1 MPARFEMPEGHPH
14 VALVTIDRPEQAN
27 SLDPPTVCDL
37 AAAWKRIAADPDI
50 RCAVLTGAGDRV
62 FCAGMDMKTTIP
74 ASQRFARGERI
85 DEQSME
91 GLRNVATALLAGFD
105 LGTPLVAAV
114 NGHARAGGFDLLLA
128 SEIRFAVPHATFAL
142 EEVALGLYPTG
153 NATVL
158 LPRQIPWVHAH
169 ELLLTARP
177 ISAER
182 ALAIGLVN
190 EIVPPERLLE
200 RALACADA
208 IADNAPLAVRETRR
222 GVREIVHLSLS
233 DAYRRQEEIGRELR
247 KSEDA
252 REAQRSFVE
261 KRKPVWKGK

>member
-1 MPARFEMPEGHPH
+1 MPARFEMPDGHPH

-27 SLDPPTVCDL
+27 ALDPPTLCDL

-62 FCAGMDMKTTIP
+62 FCAGMDMKKTIP
-74 ASQRFARGERI
+74 VSQRFARGERI

-128 SEIRFAVPHATFAL
+128 SEIRFAVPRATFAL

-200 RALACADA
+200 RALACADG

-222 GVREIVHLSLS
+222 GVREIVHLSLPE
-233 DAYRRQEEIGRELR
+233 AYRRQEEIGRELR